1 MPRYYG
7 RVQKGGYAFVVKLD
21 GPKSYVWGAK
31 DSGWV
36 EDDYFS
42 CARFDITDYD
52 EITEAEAKA
61 VIRNYKK

>member
-21 GPKSYVWGAK
+21 GPKSYVWGEK
-31 DSGWV
+31 DGGWV

-42 CARFDITDYD
+42 CARFNTTDYD
-52 EITEAEAKA
+52 EITKAEAEAI
-61 VIRNYKK
+61 IRKYK